1 MSAYQPRPVQTPYVQ
16 PQASK
21 VFLRVERADES
32 DAGFRKAENLVQ
44 IFCDGFAE
52 VIFYDKEKAEYK
64 RMTGIRLAASPFVLD
79 ELRAVLGAEN
89 VVVK

>member
-1 MSAYQPRPVQTPYVQ
+1 MAAYQPRPVQAP
-16 PQASK
+16 PPALPSR
-21 VFLRVERADES
+21 VFLRVEHADTS
-32 DAGFRKAENLVQ
+32 DIGFRKAENLVQ

-52 VIFYDKEKAEYK
+52 VVFYDKAKAEYK